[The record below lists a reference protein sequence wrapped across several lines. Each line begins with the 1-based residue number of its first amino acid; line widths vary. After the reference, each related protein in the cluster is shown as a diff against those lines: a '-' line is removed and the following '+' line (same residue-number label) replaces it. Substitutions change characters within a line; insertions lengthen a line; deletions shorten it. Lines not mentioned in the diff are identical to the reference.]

1 MKISKQNNKK
11 ILTICIVFLVA
22 IFALCLFYFFFRND
36 PKEQVVSNDST
47 VKYEPATNVEKKET
61 QENKDKIIA
70 SQKDKNDP
78 NNSAGDNK
86 AKKAVEP
93 IISNSSDRLVTAYVA
108 GVFEDGG
115 KCEAIFTNGSVEKT
129 KQSVGFQNVS
139 YTQCAPLNLEP
150 GFLTT
155 GTWTLQVKY
164 TSNTS
169 SGISDKQE
177 IRI

>member
-1 MKISKQNNKK
+1 
-11 ILTICIVFLVA
+11 
-22 IFALCLFYFFFRND
+22 
-36 PKEQVVSNDST
+36 
-47 VKYEPATNVEKKET
+47 
-61 QENKDKIIA
+61 
-70 SQKDKNDP
+70 
-78 NNSAGDNK
+78 NSAGDNK